1 MDGCSD
7 PSKPSGDT
15 ICVLK
20 ASYGS
25 YPVGGRGDLESDFG
39 FVIYGTGMLAGLQAV
54 TAKQIWRFEAAE
66 KPSYLIDLHA
76 PFGGGPG
83 GLKDLTCAIPP
94 VGMEDKVAT
103 PSKVSTFQVLD
114 QALVT
119 DSEVLV
125 EVAQQILT
133 TFLMK
138 SLATEISASCR
149 LALAEIARKTH

>member
-39 FVIYGTGMLAGLQAV
+39 FVIYGTGVLAGLQAV

-66 KPSYLIDLHA
+66 KPSYGA
-76 PFGGGPG
+76 
-83 GLKDLTCAIPP
+83 LKMLTCESSLSVSSHGGRNRPRQSVTRGVLSLLQPERRGSTSEAI
-94 VGMEDKVAT
+94 GG
-103 PSKVSTFQVLD
+103 
-114 QALVT
+114 
-119 DSEVLV
+119 DSGR
-125 EVAQQILT
+125 
-133 TFLMK
+133 
-138 SLATEISASCR
+138 SRDGRSG
-149 LALAEIARKTH
+149 